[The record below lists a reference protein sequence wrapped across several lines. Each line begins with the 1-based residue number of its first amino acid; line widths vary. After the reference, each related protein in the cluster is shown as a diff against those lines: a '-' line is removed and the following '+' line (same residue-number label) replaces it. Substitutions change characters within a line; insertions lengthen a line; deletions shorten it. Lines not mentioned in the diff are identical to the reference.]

1 MGKNGR
7 GVPVGV
13 VLDDPS
19 KDGSGRSTKSGT
31 DRPSAA
37 THEPKN
43 PSRRSFLGRV
53 GGAAAVAATASS
65 IMLKPLLG
73 GKDSTA
79 DASTVGYG
87 SGLRARAC
95 SNYKMNTAQAENINV
110 G

>member
-1 MGKNGR
+1 MEKNRR
-7 GVPVGV
+7 GVPANVA
-13 VLDDPS
+13 LE
-19 KDGSGRSTKSGT
+19 GRSKNGGGRSANGGT
-31 DRPSAA
+31 DQPPTAI
-37 THEPKN
+37 HEPKN

-87 SGLRARAC
+87 SGLRAREC
-95 SNYKMNTAQAENINV
+95 RNNKLTTPQP
-110 G
+110 GDTKF